1 VGLLDIINLV
11 LAIFAFLVV
20 SVYILSGVD
29 DLLYDLHFWVHYAR
43 RLWAARRF
51 PRITIE
57 WLEAREQQKVAI
69 LIPAWHE
76 TAVIGRMLRTACET
90 IRYRNY
96 DIFVGTYPNDQETQR
111 QVDLVTQEHPRVH
124 KVISPTP
131 GPTTKAHNLN
141 NMQRAI
147 VAHARTTGQHYEIF
161 ITHDAED
168 VIHPLALL
176 MSNYLIPR
184 KDMIQLPV
192 FPAPAPLRQITYWT
206 YADEFAENHTKDLL
220 VREMTGG
227 FVPSAG
233 VGTAYTRRAFE
244 LIALVGQGDVF
255 STRSLTEDYEFG
267 LRLRLEGLRTAFVIQ
282 RTPLALTQNG
292 SRPYAPWTWIATQAL
307 FPRDL
312 QAAVRQKT
320 RWTLGIAL
328 QSWAVTGWP
337 GGIVIRYNLFHDR
350 KVLVTNLLSFL
361 GYGLVGYLVAY
372 EAYRTSVAPDLL
384 PLIPSDST
392 LWHLLPVAAALM
404 AWRLVQRFIAVRRVY
419 GVWPALTAMP
429 RTVWANWINFAA
441 TVRAL
446 ALFFLVH
453 RGGREIAWDKTEHE
467 FPLDLGNGVLLAA
480 LGGVN
485 GYPGNGIPLDPI
497 VIEDEVLAAAL
508 ETDLRSPDVGT
519 RLGAIRRVPAELGSR
534 LLEPLLERLQDAS
547 WPVRAEACRTLGFL
561 RLPHAAPDLERAAG
575 DAVWTVRANAVHALA
590 KLGDAGEAALLNL
603 LRGADTF
610 AREAALARL
619 EQQGFVARNV
629 RRLQSANPAEV
640 ERGKQFFQHLERH
653 GPSRLASE
661 TLKRTFPADVV
672 GDRLR
677 GSPRAPQESSPRP
690 ARGRQDQAH
699 QTSGSSAAGQR
710 RHASAQGTRQFPPE
724 GAPRQRES

>member
-1 VGLLDIINLV
+1 VEPLDAANLAFTV
-11 LAIFAFLVV
+11 FAYVIV
-20 SVYILSGVD
+20 SVYILSGFD
-29 DLLYDLHFWVHYAR
+29 DLLYDLYFWVHHAR
-43 RLWAARRF
+43 RLWARRKF
-51 PRITIE
+51 PRLTIE
-57 WLEAREQQKVAI
+57 RLEAREQQKVAI
-69 LIPAWHE
+69 LIPAWRE
-76 TAVIGRMLRTACET
+76 AAVIGRMLRAACET

-124 KVISPTP
+124 KLVNPTP

-141 NMQRAI
+141 HMQRAI
-147 VAHARTTGQHYEIF
+147 VAHERAAGRHYEIF

-176 MSNYLIPR
+176 LCNHLIPR

-220 VREMTGG
+220 VREMSGG

-244 LIALVGQGDVF
+244 LMALAGRGDVF

-282 RTPLALTQNG
+282 RTPLLLAQSG
-292 SRPYAPWTWIATQAL
+292 GVRSHAPWTWIATQGL

-320 RWTLGIAL
+320 RWNLGIAL
-328 QSWAVTGWP
+328 QSWALTGWP
-337 GGIVIRYNLFHDR
+337 RGGVIRYNLFHDR

-361 GYGLVGYLVAY
+361 GYGLAGSLLGHQ
-372 EAYRTSVAPDLL
+372 AYRTYLAPDLS
-384 PLIPSDST
+384 PLIASSST
-392 LWHLLPVAAALM
+392 FWDLLPAAAALM

-419 GVWPALTAMP
+419 GLWPALTAIP
-429 RTVWANWINFAA
+429 RAVWANWINFAA

-453 RGGREIAWDKTEHE
+453 RGREIAWDKTEHE
-467 FPLDLGNGVLLAA
+467 FPLVLGNGALLAA

-485 GYPGNGIPLDPI
+485 GYPGNGIPLDP
-497 VIEDEVLAAAL
+497 VIFEDETLAAAL
-508 ETDLRSPDVGT
+508 EIDLRSTDET
-519 RLGAIRRVPAELGSR
+519 TCLEAIRRVPAELGSR
-534 LLEPLLERLQDAS
+534 VLQPLLERLRDPS
-547 WPVRAEACRTLGFL
+547 WRVRAEACRTVGFL
-561 RLPHAAPDLERAAG
+561 RLPHAAAALERAAG
-575 DAVWTVRANAVHALA
+575 DPVWTVRANAVHALA

-603 LRGADTF
+603 LRCADTY
-610 AREAALARL
+610 AREAALSRL
-619 EQQGFVARNV
+619 EQQGFVARNL

-640 ERGKQFFQHLERH
+640 ERGRQFFQNLEQY
-653 GPSRLASE
+653 GPSRLARE
-661 TLKRTFPADVV
+661 TLRRASGADLV
-672 GDRLR
+672 GDLPG
-677 GSPRAPQESSPRP
+677 GSRPPQPSSPRP
-690 ARGRQDQAH
+690 ARPSLWA
-699 QTSGSSAAGQR
+699 R
-710 RHASAQGTRQFPPE
+710 R
-724 GAPRQRES
+724 